1 MGGSE
6 ELRAKLK
13 WVESDLAVAQKV
25 AVDGAEAVRQAKGER
40 KMTRAQAS
48 QLREERKAVEA
59 KCKDAEQENGRLKKE
74 LEELRVGFA
83 AQKKEL
89 EDEYQKQVDDMFFFG
104 YQCCIKKNDI
114 TQDTPSYPSDDEDA
128 TLNSSA

>member
-25 AVDGAEAVRQAKGER
+25 AVDGAEAVRQAEGER

-104 YQCCIKKNDI
+104 YQCCMKKNDI

-128 TLNSSA
+128 TPNSSA